1 MPFGLRNAAQT
12 FQLFIDDVCRGLDFV
27 FVYLDDIL
35 VASRSL
41 EEHLQHL
48 RALFQRLSDRGLVIN
63 PAKCLFGKAE
73 VNFLSHTIS
82 AAGIR
87 PHLTRVDAVRTFP
100 VPRDKKSLHQ
110 FVGLINYYHRF
121 VPRCAEIL
129 QPLHQALAAECFTW
143 TVSCQKAFEEA
154 KQTLSEAVMLVHPQ
168 PHAPTCITTD
178 ASNLAVGAVLEQ
190 FIDGQWMPISFFS
203 KKLNHAELN
212 YSAFDR
218 ELLAIY
224 LSVRHFQ
231 YFVEGRTF
239 HINTDHKPLTF
250 ALQSSTERRSPRQAR
265 HLAFISEFTTDIRHI
280 EGQANC
286 AADALSRTVYVL
298 EDQSSLE
305 LEAFAA
311 AQIHDEELQQLS
323 TSTTSLRLEHVP
335 LLNSNNTILCD
346 VSQGHL

>member
-12 FQLFIDDVCRGLDFV
+12 FQRFIDDVCRGLDFV

-48 RALFQRLSDRGLVIN
+48 RALFQRLTDRGLVIN

-82 AAGIR
+82 AGGIR

-224 LSVRHFQ
+224 LSVR
-231 YFVEGRTF
+231 TF
-239 HINTDHKPLTF
+239 NTLLKV
-250 ALQSSTERRSPRQAR
+250 AL
-265 HLAFISEFTTDIRHI
+265 FTSIP
-280 EGQANC
+280 
-286 AADALSRTVYVL
+286 
-298 EDQSSLE
+298 
-305 LEAFAA
+305 
-311 AQIHDEELQQLS
+311 
-323 TSTTSLRLEHVP
+323 TTSL
-335 LLNSNNTILCD
+335 
-346 VSQGHL
+346 

>member
-12 FQLFIDDVCRGLDFV
+12 FQRFIDDVCRGLDFV

-154 KQTLSEAVMLVHPQ
+154 KQTLSEAVLLVHP
-168 PHAPTCITTD
+168 
-178 ASNLAVGAVLEQ
+178 
-190 FIDGQWMPISFFS
+190 
-203 KKLNHAELN
+203 
-212 YSAFDR
+212 
-218 ELLAIY
+218 
-224 LSVRHFQ
+224 
-231 YFVEGRTF
+231 
-239 HINTDHKPLTF
+239 
-250 ALQSSTERRSPRQAR
+250 STPRS
-265 HLAFISEFTTDIRHI
+265 
-280 EGQANC
+280 
-286 AADALSRTVYVL
+286 
-298 EDQSSLE
+298 
-305 LEAFAA
+305 
-311 AQIHDEELQQLS
+311 
-323 TSTTSLRLEHVP
+323 
-335 LLNSNNTILCD
+335 D
-346 VSQGHL
+346 VHYD